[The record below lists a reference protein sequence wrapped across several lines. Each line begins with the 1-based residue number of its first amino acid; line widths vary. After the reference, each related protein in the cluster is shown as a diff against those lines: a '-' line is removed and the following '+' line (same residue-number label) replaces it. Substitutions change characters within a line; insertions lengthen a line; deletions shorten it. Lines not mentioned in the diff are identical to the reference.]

1 MINLEK
7 KFNLKYAASM
17 TGFFGLFA
25 SMFSF
30 VSVYLLHN
38 GYDNATIGIVLAF
51 IGVSTIIIQTI
62 QASFLDKHPSFRLQD
77 AISIN
82 LILVL
87 IGAVVILLTNSKLL
101 ILGLIVF
108 IFAFA
113 QASETLLNSMAFIF
127 ERFGIKINYGFGR
140 GMGSAA
146 FAVMTMII
154 GYIVEATT
162 PNTIPVFY
170 LVLAAILLLLVRG
183 YKHPLEKE
191 ENPEDFEATSGE
203 MEATDNTLID
213 FFKRYKRLVVL
224 MVGVICMMFTHTL
237 VNNFFIQI
245 IMPIGGNSALM
256 GTAIFIGAIVELP
269 AMLGYQRLESRISAN
284 NLLKIAA
291 VFFLVKHVL
300 TFFAPNMFVIYI
312 AQFLQIGGFALIYP
326 ACVSYI
332 RVLVSKKD
340 AVKGQ
345 SLFTIAMA
353 TSSVLGSLV
362 GGILLDELGVS
373 ATLMT
378 GIIVNVIGLVI
389 IIIATQDK
397 KVTVQESI

>member
-1 MINLEK
+1 MMMKMEK

-38 GYDNATIGIVLAF
+38 GYDNATIGTVLSF
-51 IGVSTIIIQTI
+51 TGILTIIIQTSE
-62 QASFLDKHPSFRLQD
+62 ADYLDKHPHFRLQD

-87 IGAVVILLTNSKLL
+87 IGAVILLLTNSNLL

-127 ERFGIKINYGFGR
+127 ERFGVEINYGFGR

-162 PNTIPVFY
+162 PNLIPVFY
-170 LVLAAILLLLVRG
+170 LVLAAILLFLVRS
-183 YKHPLEKE
+183 YKHPLEQE
-191 ENPEDFEATSGE
+191 ENLEDVEETLDE

-224 MVGVICMMFTHTL
+224 MVGVICIMFTHTL

-245 IMPIGGNSALM
+245 ITPIGGNSALM
-256 GTAIFIGAIVELP
+256 GIAIFIGAIVELP
-269 AMLGYQRLESRISAN
+269 AMLGYQRIESRISAN

-291 VFFLVKHVL
+291 VFFLAKHVL

-332 RVLVSKKD
+332 RAVVSKKD

-345 SLFTIAMA
+345 SLFTSAIAA
-353 TSSVLGSLV
+353 SSVLGSFV
-362 GGILLDELGVS
+362 GGILLDELGVP
-373 ATLMT
+373 ATLIAGVIANM
-378 GIIVNVIGLVI
+378 IGLII
-389 IIIATQDK
+389 IIIATEDK
-397 KVTVQESI
+397 KVRAEQ